1 MQSAAAVSYY
11 LEIVLLKIAKKIL
24 DFTVPG
30 QKSTAMCVCVLVVR
44 LMCVCGECEGR
55 FRHKD
60 MTGVTGVTGK

>member
-30 QKSTAMCVCVLVVR
+30 QKSTAMCVYVLVVR
-44 LMCVCGECEGR
+44 LMCVWR
-55 FRHKD
+55 
-60 MTGVTGVTGK
+60 V

>member
-30 QKSTAMCVCVLVVR
+30 QKSTAMCVYVFVSCAFDVCVWRV
-44 LMCVCGECEGR
+44 
-55 FRHKD
+55 
-60 MTGVTGVTGK
+60 